1 MTREQVPTFRK
12 LEGHHISLALVDGT
26 RIDDCQLISVSRH
39 RNGTVWVY
47 TEGDDRFIPIA
58 DVIDFWEAA

>member
-1 MTREQVPTFRK
+1 VTAEQVPHFRK
-12 LEGHHISLALVDGT
+12 LEGHHISIALVDGS
-26 RIDDCQLISVSRH
+26 RLDDCQLISVSRH

-47 TEGDDRFIPIA
+47 LNGDDCFIPIG